1 MDQIEKPLSILLI
14 VAAIAYAFM
23 YTDAGD
29 GFTAIE
35 NNTASGYTI
44 QTLEFSSTGYT
55 VQSAELS
62 EGYELGNIIG
72 EEYDMLV
79 PDTFLIDTLEN
90 GYYSYQFIMDT
101 VVGYMPRFHGPAWWK
116 GTSLDEIFGEK
127 NDSSLESNVEEEIE
141 ELVKPTLETV
151 VDSKNTEF

>member
-14 VAAIAYAFM
+14 VAVIAYAFM

-62 EGYELGNIIG
+62 EGYELDNIIG

-79 PDTFLIDTLEN
+79 IDTILWDTLEN
-90 GYYSYQFIMDT
+90 GYYSAQLIMDT
-101 VVGYMPRFHGPAWWK
+101 VVCYMPRFHGPAWWK

-127 NDSSLESNVEEEIE
+127 NDSTLESNVEEEIE

-151 VDSKNTEF
+151 VDSTNTEF